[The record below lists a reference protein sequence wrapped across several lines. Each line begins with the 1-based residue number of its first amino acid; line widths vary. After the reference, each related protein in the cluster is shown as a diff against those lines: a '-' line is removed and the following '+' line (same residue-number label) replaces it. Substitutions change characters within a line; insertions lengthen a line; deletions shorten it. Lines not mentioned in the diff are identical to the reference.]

1 MAPLRVLA
9 AAEDRPVASWRS
21 RTVQVLHHA
30 VEAMQQG
37 KRAAGSIL
45 LVEADPLLRQ
55 QLATLM
61 EGDGYEV
68 FPAADV
74 ASARDAF
81 CHGRF
86 ALVICELKLPDG
98 DGLQMQLI
106 CQKAQPGV
114 GFILLTEIGTMAS
127 ALEALRRGAF
137 DYLEKPLHSPGQ
149 LRRAVRRAITL
160 ASIDADSAGYGD
172 APRATPGLCGSMV
185 ARDPRMLHVLDLL
198 GKAAPVDV
206 HVMLIGETGV
216 GKEILARCIH
226 MHSRRAGKPFVGVHC
241 ASLSPGLVEA
251 ELFGLERGTFASA
264 TGRRQGALERAQGGT
279 VFLDNVGDLPPSVQL
294 RLLRALRERRFHRS
308 GGREFLE
315 ADIRFISATEHDL
328 ESRAH
333 EGRLEPDLLARLS
346 AFPIEIPPLRD
357 RPADIDALAEQFL
370 AAAAAKFGKRDLH
383 LSEAARLLL
392 RSHAWPGNVR
402 ELENAIERAAILS
415 DGEILPRHLPFAAP
429 QTLDPAAADTLNVHA
444 LERKAIE
451 EALRRHGGNR
461 THAARE
467 LGISLRTL
475 QYRLKEFGL
484 TRT

>member
-1 MAPLRVLA
+1 
-9 AAEDRPVASWRS
+9 
-21 RTVQVLHHA
+21 
-30 VEAMQQG
+30 MQQG
-37 KRAAGSIL
+37 NRAAGLIL

-55 QLATLM
+55 QLATVM
-61 EGDGYEV
+61 KSDGYEV
-68 FPAADV
+68 SQAPDV
-74 ASARDAF
+74 ASAQSAF
-81 CHGRF
+81 RQRRF
-86 ALVICELKLPDG
+86 DLVICELKLPDG
-98 DGLQMQLI
+98 DGLLVQRI
-106 CQKAQPGV
+106 CQEAQPGS
-114 GFILLTEIGTMAS
+114 GFILLTEIGTMAA
-127 ALEALRRGAF
+127 ALEALRRGAL
-137 DYLEKPLHSPGQ
+137 DYLEKPLQSPAP
-149 LRRAVRRAITL
+149 LRRTVRRAITL
-160 ASIDADSAGYGD
+160 LASIAANSAGGGD

-198 GKAAPVDV
+198 GKAAPADIPL
-206 HVMLIGETGV
+206 MLIGETGV

-226 MHSRRAGKPFVGVHC
+226 LHSRRAGKPFVTVHC
-241 ASLSPGLVEA
+241 ASLSPALVEV
-251 ELFGLERGTFASA
+251 ELFGPERSAFAGT
-264 TGRRQGALERAQGGT
+264 TGQRQGALERARGGT

-294 RLLRALRERRFHRS
+294 RLLRVLREERFQRS
-308 GGREFLE
+308 GEVELFP
-315 ADIRFISATEHDL
+315 ADVRFISATEHDL
-328 ESRAH
+328 ESGAH

-357 RPADIDALAEQFL
+357 RPADIDVLAEQFL
-370 AAAAAKFGKRDLH
+370 ASAAAKFGKPGLH

-402 ELENAIERAAILS
+402 ELENAIERAAILG

-429 QTLDPAAADTLNVHA
+429 QALDPAAADTLNVHV